1 MLYLKQRN
9 LTQTNLD
16 GESET
21 SAQFSPF
28 PDFWVPDFAVSAVSY
43 SWLHVFT
50 SNFLFSACV
59 PLHIMATLFLLHYC
73 LCTNNIQT
81 THRPV
86 WKNWAAT
93 RNSSQDSCCFLL
105 RQTGRE
111 VKSCGFQMHQGKLF
125 DCSGVQLSDLLQQLK
140 GRLHLVYPEV
150 SCLYMGK

>member
-28 PDFWVPDFAVSAVSY
+28 PDLWVPDFAVSVVSY

-50 SNFLFSACV
+50 SNFLFSALCSFTRYGYFISV
-59 PLHIMATLFLLHYC
+59 ALPSLYKQHTLFTL
-73 LCTNNIQT
+73 
-81 THRPV
+81 

-93 RNSSQDSCCFLL
+93 HNSSQDSCCFLL

-125 DCSGVQLSDLLQQLK
+125 DCSGVQLSDLWQQLK
-140 GRLHLVYPEV
+140 GRLRLVYPEV